1 MISAAEHTV
10 ALLLALARNVPQ
22 AHAALREG
30 RWERSRFGGIELA
43 GKTLGIVGFGRIGQ
57 QVARRARALEMR
69 VVGYDPYVAPDR
81 FRALGAEHTSD
92 LTALLGQS
100 DFLTLHLTLTEETRG
115 LLGRAELA
123 AAKPG
128 IRVVNVAGGARRRG
142 GAGRRARDGT
152 VAGAAL
158 DVFSAEPYSGPLLEL
173 PNVVVTPHLGAS
185 TEEARGPCRRDRG
198 RAGLRRA
205 RGKGRH
211 ERGQHAGGRPRG
223 ARAPQALPAARRE
236 ARHWPSSS
244 RAGTRRG
251 SISSTWARSEEDTRL
266 LTVAALN
273 GVFHGRV
280 ENINYVNAP
289 LVAAER
295 GLEVREE
302 SSSHYPT
309 SRASSP

>member
-1 MISAAEHTV
+1 MIGRAEVGVDNVDVAAATRRGIVVANAPQSTVISAAEHTV

-128 IRVVNVAGGARRRG
+128 IRVVNVARGELVDEEALADALGRHRRR
-142 GAGRRARDGT
+142 RRPRR
-152 VAGAAL
+152 
-158 DVFSAEPYSGPLLEL
+158 LL
-173 PNVVVTPHLGAS
+173 
-185 TEEARGPCRRDRG
+185 G
-198 RAGLRRA
+198 RALLG
-205 RGKGRH
+205 
-211 ERGQHAGGRPRG
+211 P
-223 ARAPQALPAARRE
+223 AP
-236 ARHWPSSS
+236 
-244 RAGTRRG
+244 
-251 SISSTWARSEEDTRL
+251 
-266 LTVAALN
+266 
-273 GVFHGRV
+273 
-280 ENINYVNAP
+280 
-289 LVAAER
+289 
-295 GLEVREE
+295 
-302 SSSHYPT
+302 
-309 SRASSP
+309 